1 MKQSITRLTES
12 LKFQSKMDKNK
23 LITFIENI
31 VPIPRQKVEEIA
43 AHFQEIEIKK
53 TEFFI
58 KQGRV
63 CNNYLFLENGFI
75 RSYTFDLDGNDVTT
89 EFYSNNQIVFE
100 VGSFFQKTLSKEN
113 FQALEDSDGW
123 YIDFDQLN
131 MLFHSIPEFREFGR
145 MILVKGF
152 ISFKQRALSLI
163 NESAEQRYETLIKAR
178 PEIFQRAP
186 LKYIASYLGITDTSL
201 SRIRRELAHK

>member
-1 MKQSITRLTES
+1 
-12 LKFQSKMDKNK
+12 MDRNK
-23 LITFIENI
+23 LIAFIEQV

-43 AHFQEIEIKK
+43 AYFREMQVKK
-53 TEFFI
+53 NEYFI

-63 CNNYLFLENGFI
+63 CTNYLFLENGFI
-75 RSYTFDLDGNDVTT
+75 RSYTFDLEGNEVTT
-89 EFYSNNQIVFE
+89 AFYSDNQVVFE
-100 VGSFFQKTLSKEN
+100 VESFFQKTPSKEN

-123 YIDFDQLN
+123 YIDFNQLQ

-163 NESAEQRYETLIKAR
+163 NESAEQRYETLINAR

-201 SRIRRELAHK
+201 SRIRRELTHR